1 MNKEYTKPTSQVVEI
16 IKAILLELSHRKE
29 SGYSMRL
36 NLVKDCLSV
45 DQEIDGEIKVVMP
58 DLPFDSVIE
67 LGPDV
72 IVDLVTNPNLRKK

>member
-1 MNKEYTKPTSQVVEI
+1 MKKEYTKPTSQVVEI

-36 NLVKDCLSV
+36 NLEKDCLSI
-45 DQEIDGEIKVVMP
+45 DQEIDGEVKVVMP

>member
-1 MNKEYTKPTSQVVEI
+1 MKKEYTKPTSQVVEI

-36 NLVKDCLSV
+36 NLEKDCLSI
-45 DQEIDGEIKVVMP
+45 DQEIGGEVKVVMP

-72 IVDLVTNPNLRKK
+72 IVDLVTNPRLRKK

>member
-1 MNKEYTKPTSQVVEI
+1 MKKEYTKPTSQVVEI
-16 IKAILLELSHRKE
+16 IKAILVELSHRKE

-36 NLVKDCLSV
+36 NLEKDCLSI
-45 DQEIDGEIKVVMP
+45 DQEIDGEIKVIMP

>member
-1 MNKEYTKPTSQVVEI
+1 MKKEYTKPTSQVVEI

-36 NLVKDCLSV
+36 NLEKDCLSI
-45 DQEIDGEIKVVMP
+45 DQEIDGEVKVVMP
-58 DLPFDSVIE
+58 DLPFDSAIE

-72 IVDLVTNPNLRKK
+72 IVDLVTNPRLRKK

>member
-1 MNKEYTKPTSQVVEI
+1 MKKEYTKPTSQVVEI

-36 NLVKDCLSV
+36 NLEKDCLSI
-45 DQEIDGEIKVVMP
+45 DQEIDGEIKVIMP
-58 DLPFDSVIE
+58 DLPFDSAIE

-72 IVDLVTNPNLRKK
+72 IVDLVTNPRLRKK

>member
-1 MNKEYTKPTSQVVEI
+1 MKKEYTKPTSQVVEI

-36 NLVKDCLSV
+36 NLEKDCLSI
-45 DQEIDGEIKVVMP
+45 DQEIDGEVKVVMP

-72 IVDLVTNPNLRKK
+72 IVDLVTNPRLRKK

>member
-1 MNKEYTKPTSQVVEI
+1 MKKEYTKPTSQVVEI

-36 NLVKDCLSV
+36 NLEKDCLSI
-45 DQEIDGEIKVVMP
+45 DQEIDDEVKVVMP

-72 IVDLVTNPNLRKK
+72 IVDLVTNPRLRKK

>member
-1 MNKEYTKPTSQVVEI
+1 MKKEYTKPTSQVVEI

-36 NLVKDCLSV
+36 NLEKDCLSI

-58 DLPFDSVIE
+58 DLPFDSAIE

-72 IVDLVTNPNLRKK
+72 IVDLVTNPRLRKK

>member
-16 IKAILLELSHRKE
+16 IKAILVELSHRKE

-36 NLVKDCLSV
+36 NLVKDCLSI
-45 DQEIDGEIKVVMP
+45 DQEIDGEIKVIMP

>member
-1 MNKEYTKPTSQVVEI
+1 MKKEYTKPTSQVVEI

-36 NLVKDCLSV
+36 NLEKDCLSI
-45 DQEIDGEIKVVMP
+45 DQEIDDEVKVVMP

>member
-1 MNKEYTKPTSQVVEI
+1 MNKEYTNPTAQVVEI
-16 IKAILLELSHRKE
+16 IKSILLELSHRKE

-36 NLVKDCLSV
+36 NLVKDCLSI
-45 DQEIDGEIKVVMP
+45 DQEIDGEIKVIMP

>member
-1 MNKEYTKPTSQVVEI
+1 MKKEYTKPTSQVVEI
-16 IKAILLELSHRKE
+16 IKAILVELSHRKE

-36 NLVKDCLSV
+36 NLEKDCLSI
-45 DQEIDGEIKVVMP
+45 DQEIDGEIKVIMP
-58 DLPFDSVIE
+58 DLPFDSAIE

>member
-1 MNKEYTKPTSQVVEI
+1 MKKEYTKPTSQVVEI

-36 NLVKDCLSV
+36 NLEKDCLSI
-45 DQEIDGEIKVVMP
+45 DQEIDGEVRVVMP

-72 IVDLVTNPNLRKK
+72 IVDLVTNPRLRKK

>member
-1 MNKEYTKPTSQVVEI
+1 MKKEYTKPTSQVVEI

-36 NLVKDCLSV
+36 NLEKDCLSI
-45 DQEIDGEIKVVMP
+45 DQEMDGEVKVVMP

-72 IVDLVTNPNLRKK
+72 IVDLVTNPRLRKK